1 MEEIENIKNE
11 LNEIKTAR
19 DNIKTALQNEGET
32 VTDDIRTYA
41 NTIPNVNKVK
51 TVNSVEADT
60 NKNVQ
65 LDASK
70 INVDDTAET
79 KQTVKAKLEA
89 LGIEIQNITVPEY
102 SIKESTT
109 TAGYSKTYSL
119 TKDGAE
125 VGVKV
130 NIPKDLV
137 INKGTVKVVAIAG
150 TPYESAV
157 VGDKYL
163 DIELNDPTKDHI
175 YIPVK
180 ELVDVYTAGDGIE
193 ISANNVIKSKNSNL
207 INGSNAGSLRGINA
221 EEEHGFYTMGENSFA
236 VGKSTRAK
244 GGYSFASGYAS
255 IANGIASHAENSSN
269 ATGNYSH
276 SEGEGSTASGQY
288 SHAEGRSTE
297 ASGDY
302 SHAENGWTIASGDY
316 SHAEGYNNT
325 TASGIASHAE
335 GDGTKASSEA
345 QHVQGKYNIEDT
357 ANKYAHIVGNGSYL
371 GNNVYDRSNAHTV
384 AWDGT
389 GWFKGNVKIG
399 GTGQDDANA
408 KQLATQEY
416 VNNSIVTY
424 TAGNGIEIGEGNVVN
439 AYTDIKCFDSN
450 DTNLSND
457 LFELFTTNINENA
470 DAGLVLIFY
479 IDGYK
484 FIIHG
489 NEFNTVN
496 ISYCNIVSSIRFDN
510 RTYLTISPEYIT
522 GNSNDLIVS
531 YIDPIET
538 ILDVS
543 GITSTNRYVELPYT
557 STNIDVYLNGEKLIC
572 KKSDSSTET
581 TELKNSCSCYTYN
594 NSSTTKLYFTSDY
607 VIESTDK
614 LVVRQYGVS
623 ENYVKG

>member
-51 TVNSVEADT
+51 TVNGVNADT

-65 LDASK
+65 IDASN
-70 INVDDTAET
+70 INVDETAGT

-137 INKGTVKVVAIAG
+137 INKGTVKVVATAG

-193 ISANNVIKSKNSNL
+193 ISASNVIKSKNSNL
-207 INGSNAGSLRGINA
+207 VNGSAIGSLRSVGSTIENDTYTIGSNATAIGSGTKA
-221 EEEHGFYTMGENSFA
+221 SGGNSFA
-236 VGKSTRAK
+236 SNYNTI
-244 GGYSFASGYAS
+244 ASGYHA
-255 IANGIASHAENSSN
+255 HAE
-269 ATGNYSH
+269 GFQ
-276 SEGEGSTASGQY
+276 STASG
-288 SHAEGRSTE
+288 HT
-297 ASGDY
+297 
-302 SHAENGWTIASGDY
+302 
-316 SHAEGYNNT
+316 SHAEGYGT
-325 TASGIASHAE
+325 EASGTNGSHSEGRSTIAK
-335 GDGTKASSEA
+335 GSS
-345 QHVQGKYNIEDT
+345 QHVQGKFNVEDT
-357 ANKYAHIVGNGSYL
+357 ENKYAHIVGNG
-371 GNNVYDRSNAHTV
+371 NNNGGVVSKSNAHTLDWNGI
-384 AWDGT
+384 AWFADS
-389 GWFKGNVKIG
+389 VKVG
-399 GTGQDDANA
+399 GTGQDDTNA

-424 TAGNGIEIGEGNVVN
+424 TAGRGIVIN
-439 AYTDIKCFDSN
+439 DSN
-450 DTNLSND
+450 AIENLIAPILLDSSDANFNND
-457 LFELFTTNINENA
+457 FIDMLFNYMDENGEKGA
-470 DAGLVLIFY
+470 ILVFY
-479 IDGYK
+479 IDGYE
-484 FIIHG
+484 FIMNGNILNMSNIMYLSSNIYNSSYLLINVLDAATNGDVQIKKIHL
-489 NEFNTVN
+489 N
-496 ISYCNIVSSIRFDN
+496 
-510 RTYLTISPEYIT
+510 
-522 GNSNDLIVS
+522 
-531 YIDPIET
+531 PIES

-557 STNIDVYLNGEKLIC
+557 SEDLDVYLNGEKLLC
-572 KKSDSSTET
+572 TSSVGGNET
-581 TELKNSCSCYTYN
+581 DDIKNNYSCYTYYN
-594 NSSTTKLYFTSDY
+594 AGSGTTKLYFTSDY

>member
-1 MEEIENIKNE
+1 MAEIDNLKSDLEEIQ
-11 LNEIKTAR
+11 TAR

-32 VTDDIRTYA
+32 VTNDIRTYA
-41 NTIPNVNKVK
+41 DAIPNVNKVV
-51 TVNSVEADT
+51 TVNNVSADS

-65 LDASK
+65 IDASK

-89 LGIEIQNITVPEY
+89 LGIEIQNITIPEY

-119 TKDGAE
+119 TKDGTE

-137 INKGTVKVVAIAG
+137 INKGSVKVV
-150 TPYESAV
+150 TTVDMPYTGAV

-221 EEEHGFYTMGENSFA
+221 EEEHGSYTMGENSFA
-236 VGKSTRAK
+236 VGESTRAK

-325 TASGIASHAE
+325 AASGIASHAE

-389 GWFKGNVKIG
+389 GWFAGNVKIG
-399 GTGQDDANA
+399 GTGQDDTNA
-408 KQLATQEY
+408 KQLATEEY
-416 VNNSIVTY
+416 V
-424 TAGNGIEIGEGNVVN
+424 
-439 AYTDIKCFDSN
+439 
-450 DTNLSND
+450 
-457 LFELFTTNINENA
+457 
-470 DAGLVLIFY
+470 
-479 IDGYK
+479 
-484 FIIHG
+484 
-489 NEFNTVN
+489 
-496 ISYCNIVSSIRFDN
+496 
-510 RTYLTISPEYIT
+510 
-522 GNSNDLIVS
+522 
-531 YIDPIET
+531 
-538 ILDVS
+538 
-543 GITSTNRYVELPYT
+543 
-557 STNIDVYLNGEKLIC
+557 
-572 KKSDSSTET
+572 T
-581 TELKNSCSCYTYN
+581 TELNPVK
-594 NSSTTKLYFTSDY
+594 
-607 VIESTDK
+607 TD
-614 LVVRQYGVS
+614 VS
-623 ENYVKG
+623 LIQNTVGGIFY